1 LFRGISTM
9 VVHLVANQVTRVRFP
24 YPAHFRSLFLC
35 ENERGSPKG
44 RLATTRLLQLM
55 KITSSAFEH
64 NQPIPSKYT
73 CDGEN
78 INPPLAFEDIPVAA
92 ESLVLIVDDPDAP
105 NKTWVHWVLYNMS
118 SNIDFIK
125 ENSKPGNAEEG
136 ITDFGKK
143 GWGGPCPPSGTH
155 RYFFRLYALDS
166 KLEDMP
172 DFADKEI
179 VLEALHDHVLEQA
192 ELIGTY
198 AKK

>member
-1 LFRGISTM
+1 M